1 MPIRFVTGNSGKLRE
16 ARQILQLDVEQVDA
30 GDLEEIQTIYVED
43 LIRHKAEEAYRKV
56 GAPIIVEDTGLVFR
70 AWNGLPGA
78 LVKWFLETV
87 GNEGLLKMLDSEK
100 NRSALAQCFIAYHD
114 GKNITVVKGEISG
127 RIAHSVRGK
136 NGFGW
141 DKIFVPEGHER
152 TFGEMSAEEKNSFSM
167 RKRAF
172 ENLKKIWLR

>member
-1 MPIRFVTGNSGKLRE
+1 MVKFVTGNSGKLRE
-16 ARQILQLDVEQVDA
+16 ARQILEFDIEQADA
-30 GDLEEIQTIYVED
+30 GGLEEIQTIYVEE
-43 LIRHKAEEAYRKV
+43 LIRHKAEEAYRKIGV
-56 GAPIIVEDTGLVFR
+56 PIIVEDTGLLFH

-87 GNEGLLKMLDSEK
+87 GNEGLLKMLGNEK
-100 NRSALAQCFIAYHD
+100 NRAALAQCFIAYHD
-114 GKNITVVKGEISG
+114 GERITVVKGEILG

-152 TFGEMSAEEKNSFSM
+152 TFGEMSVEEKNSFSM

-172 ENLKKIWLR
+172 ENLKKIWLN